1 MDGTFEVLPLAAALA
16 MAILMHSRGRCV
28 RRGVEGFNQKA
39 TMTELRLISPM
50 LET

>member
-1 MDGTFEVLPLAAALA
+1 MAMAMAIA

-28 RRGVEGFNQKA
+28 RRGVEGFYQKA

-50 LET
+50 LETSIV